1 MTAAHYRST
10 KTFGDLPCAHRQH
23 RHPGHCRF
31 VHGYSRTVT
40 LVFAARE
47 LDENQFVV
55 DFSSL
60 KALKAWLEEMFD
72 HTLLINQD
80 DPELEAFRQLDARG
94 VVKLKVLPNVGME
107 ATAKLVFDYADQ
119 LIRKQTGDRAWVE
132 RVEMRENA
140 KNSAWYSPG
149 SAYVST

>member
-1 MTAAHYRST
+1 M
-10 KTFGDLPCAHRQH
+10 
-23 RHPGHCRF
+23 
-31 VHGYSRTVT
+31 HGYSRTVT